1 MSAGNRRFIVVGVTG
16 GLASGKSSLCEM
28 LADLGAKVVDADRI
42 SREITRPGAPTLR
55 RLIERFGDG
64 ILGPSGE
71 LDRGA
76 LSRVAFSSP
85 ENLKDL
91 NRLTHPAIL
100 DAIRDELEGLDDLG
114 YDGVV
119 AIEAA
124 LIVEEP
130 RSRAVFDLIVAVVCS
145 EATREKRVSAI
156 APEGAGELM
165 RRSRAQLSDKK
176 KAESADYVVW
186 NDGDL
191 RELEGKAGELWKWLV
206 ENKGLLGRSGK
217 EQPGG

>member
-42 SREITRPGAPTLR
+42 SREITRPGTPALR

-156 APEGAGELM
+156 ASEGAGELM

>member
-1 MSAGNRRFIVVGVTG
+1 MSGGNRRFIVVGVTG

-42 SREITRPGAPTLR
+42 SREITRPGTPALR

-156 APEGAGELM
+156 ASEGAGELM